1 MLHGAFL
8 SLIGNPVKFRDGPT
22 AVIADES
29 RTKKSLP
36 HGWEDAAGRKKRKSE
51 DLPCNGRFSNGHGG
65 FQDLADKKGRPGSII
80 IGLGLFFIE
89 APAEQQLFKG
99 E

>member
-1 MLHGAFL
+1 M
-8 SLIGNPVKFRDGPT
+8 
-22 AVIADES
+22 
-29 RTKKSLP
+29 
-36 HGWEDAAGRKKRKSE
+36 GWEDAAGRKKRKSE

-65 FQDLADKKGRPGSII
+65 FQDLADK
-80 IGLGLFFIE
+80 IGTPRIDYNRFGAFFIE